1 MRAPTGS
8 TAPARA
14 SCVGA
19 CSGLQRLWTLRDAH
33 GPLGGWHPAGGPAR
47 FLRCG
52 VLTARGPGPRGWGAS
67 VDRPPA
73 VPWGRAASTHRESHT
88 KRVSPKQGKHRTE
101 DEPGEGSSCHETP
114 PKRGKHAPHLVD
126 RVPGWARPGPRPA
139 PAPAPTARSGVSA
152 AQRRSVRLLGS
163 QLVSQTPPPP
173 PPPQPL
179 GSRTASPAR
188 GWEERGALGPG
199 SALSHQLGALLRS
212 GLGQSIRELG
222 LRTPPSAERGAGR
235 AVGEEWE
242 AGVVPTPA
250 AFQKGQRGPPPS
262 TRLPA
267 PATDSC
273 SGVPAKPRPQGGPPQ
288 TQHRSAWPGQ
298 ALGPV
303 SPAPPQPCSLR
314 PGVWTEWPWVFHVLQ
329 SNCSRQGRGAS
340 HDVQTRALPGAQAA
354 CPSATPAPVTAD
366 VRGGLDAQPRRHLQV
381 SEAACAVFMSP

>member
-173 PPPQPL
+173 PPRSLSAPGPRPQP
-179 GSRTASPAR
+179 
-188 GWEERGALGPG
+188 
-199 SALSHQLGALLRS
+199 
-212 GLGQSIRELG
+212 
-222 LRTPPSAERGAGR
+222 GAGR
-235 AVGEEWE
+235 REGLWAPAVPC
-242 AGVVPTPA
+242 PTSWVRFSEVA
-250 AFQKGQRGPPPS
+250 WGRASGSWGSERPPPRREGRAVPWGKS
-262 TRLPA
+262 GRQGSFPHLPLSKKGRGA
-267 PATDSC
+267 PH
-273 SGVPAKPRPQGGPPQ
+273 PAQGSPPRPQ
-288 TQHRSAWPGQ
+288 TA
-298 ALGPV
+298 ALGCRP
-303 SPAPPQPCSLR
+303 SPAPRAVRRRHSTGPRGPGRRWAQSPPPLRSLAPCARGCGQSGRGSFTCCSPTAVGRDAGPPMMSRPGLCLGHRPPAPQP
-314 PGVWTEWPWVFHVLQ
+314 PP
-329 SNCSRQGRGAS
+329 
-340 HDVQTRALPGAQAA
+340 
-354 CPSATPAPVTAD
+354 
-366 VRGGLDAQPRRHLQV
+366 HL
-381 SEAACAVFMSP
+381 SPPT